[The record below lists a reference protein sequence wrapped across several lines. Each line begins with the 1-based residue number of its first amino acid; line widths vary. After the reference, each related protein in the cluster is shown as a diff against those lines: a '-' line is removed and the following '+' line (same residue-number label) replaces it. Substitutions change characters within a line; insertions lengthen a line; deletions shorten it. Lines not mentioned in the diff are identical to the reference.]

1 VSLTTAAVALAIG
14 AAMGVLG
21 GGGSLVAIP
30 AFTFFLHMPPKEA
43 IVTSLAVVGLAA
55 AAGAIGAFI
64 RNAIPPRLAII
75 VGAAASAGAFAG
87 GVIGARMDDRAQ
99 LAILAAVMFGAAVA
113 LWRQR
118 DRAVERAA
126 EARPLT
132 LLSIGLMVGALTG
145 IVGVGG
151 GFLMVPA
158 LVIGG
163 GLAMREAAAA
173 SLFVIAVAAFSG
185 LAGYMGH
192 AALRWPSILPMAA
205 IAAVGTLAGGIVAWR
220 LPQRRLQQAFA
231 VSLVI
236 LGSFVLT
243 RL

>member
-1 VSLTTAAVALAIG
+1 MSLTAAAVALAIG
-14 AAMGVLG
+14 AGMGILG

-30 AFTFFLHMPPKEA
+30 AFTFLLHMAPKEA

-55 AAGAIGAFI
+55 TAGAIGAFM
-64 RNAIPPRLAII
+64 RNAIPPRLAIV
-75 VGAAASAGAFAG
+75 VGAAASAGALAG
-87 GVIGARMDDRAQ
+87 GLIGARMDDHTQ

-118 DRAVERAA
+118 DAAVERAA
-126 EARPLT
+126 ETRPLI
-132 LLSIGLMVGALTG
+132 LLSIGLVVGVLTG

-192 AALRWPSILPMAA
+192 ASLRWPSILPMAA
-205 IAAVGTLAGGIVAWR
+205 VAAAGTLGGSAVAWR